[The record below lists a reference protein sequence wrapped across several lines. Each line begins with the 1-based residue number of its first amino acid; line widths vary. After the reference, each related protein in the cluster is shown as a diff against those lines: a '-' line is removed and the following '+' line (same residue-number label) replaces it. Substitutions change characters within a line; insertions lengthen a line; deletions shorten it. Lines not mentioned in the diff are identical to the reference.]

1 MNQKGKKSIVD
12 ALVNVAESKNDCVK
26 ESSKKI
32 SLSFRSKVKQGSSF
46 IFKSVRTAVRST
58 SPIKKEVT
66 ISDLLTS
73 TEISGSMNDVIIPS
87 IEVDRISH
95 LKRVKQV
102 VKEALF
108 GKGNQASLNQG
119 PNEKVVLENQSSMLQ
134 YLEYVRN
141 AIFFHF
147 YLLTTR
153 PVFYAFTYPIQMGVL
168 LALLGSILI
177 NVSKF
182 LYPALL
188 VPPTQVTPSD
198 SISEIESQD
207 SVQWKAEMNDGETQ
221 VNQTEIVGYNGETQV
236 NRTQVVGYDATSKVN
251 ELEANIHN
259 ATMRVNE
266 LEAKIHDAQ
275 IESIHAEAAYEM
287 IRNERD
293 FHINELEKYL
303 LRSSGAGHQ
312 NEQKQ
317 ASYFNIGP
325 PGAQADDTAETIFED
340 AKNTLL
346 GAFSNA
352 VNKDPTTL
360 ETTEKNQAQVFQLVR
375 DSQKLVNEAHGE
387 VVRAKDQVITVTEA
401 KGIATT
407 KQVSAEEKL
416 ASEKEF
422 PNRCN
427 SEMNKLL
434 NEAKSKYH
442 TTIEAEAAKLCAQ
455 DQTAIHEAQNILK
468 SELCNSRPSLCL
480 DHLKNLLP
488 IEEGYPQRVS
498 LWQKFKN
505 IFTK

>member
-26 ESSKKI
+26 DSSKKI

-46 IFKSVRTAVRST
+46 LFKSVRTAVRST

-108 GKGNQASLNQG
+108 GKGNQASLNQV
-119 PNEKVVLENQSSMLQ
+119 PSEKLVLEKQSSMLQ
-134 YLEYVRN
+134 YLQYVRN

-168 LALLGSILI
+168 LALLGSIII

-188 VPPTQVTPSD
+188 VPPTQVTTSD

-207 SVQWKAEMNDGETQ
+207 SVQWKAEINE
-221 VNQTEIVGYNGETQV
+221 GETQV

-251 ELEANIHN
+251 EIQAKIDN
-259 ATMRVNE
+259 ATIKVNE
-266 LEAKIHDAQ
+266 FKAKIHDA
-275 IESIHAEAAYEM
+275 ETKSIHAEAEFQMSVDENDWVFAEGQ
-287 IRNERD
+287 
-293 FHINELEKYL
+293 
-303 LRSSGAGHQ
+303 RSFTAGRVGHPT
-312 NEQKQ
+312 EQKQ
-317 ASYFNIGP
+317 ASFLEIGP
-325 PGAQADDTAETIFED
+325 PGAQASPLQDDARDLIVETVEGATSVLKSILKDSATIQMTED
-340 AKNTLL
+340 GQKQFFNLFKETM
-346 GAFSNA
+346 
-352 VNKDPTTL
+352 KQTL
-360 ETTEKNQAQVFQLVR
+360 E
-375 DSQKLVNEAHGE
+375 AHFE
-387 VVRAKDQVITVTEA
+387 VVRAKDDLIQVIKESCHDKTNVATLTTELA
-401 KGIATT
+401 CEKGFDDRCDL
-407 KQVSAEEKL
+407 KMSEL
-416 ASEKEF
+416 ARKVEVKD
-422 PNRCN
+422 
-427 SEMNKLL
+427 
-434 NEAKSKYH
+434 H
-442 TTIEAEAAKLCAQ
+442 TTIETQATNECMKGQAK
-455 DQTAIHEAQNILK
+455 ISEVQNILQ
-468 SELCNSRPSLCL
+468 SDLCTSKPSLCL

-488 IEEGYPQRVS
+488 IQGGYPQHAS